1 MADDVSADAAAER
14 LARAL
19 QRLEA
24 AAQRLSTGG
33 GAELATLKA
42 HHQQLGREVEAAL
55 AGLDRLIAS
64 AEGR

>member
-14 LARAL
+14 LDRAL
-19 QRLEA
+19 RRLEA
-24 AAQRLSTGG
+24 AVQRLFSGG
-33 GAELATLKA
+33 GTELVELKVR
-42 HHQQLGREVEAAL
+42 HQQLGQEVEAAL